1 MMVWLQFAFC
11 TAVIMYAGSRLSK
24 YGDIISE
31 KTGMSGSWI
40 GVILMASVTSLPE
53 LITGVSSVA
62 MFDLPEIA
70 IGDVLGSC
78 MFNILLIAVLDFIGG
93 DKPILS
99 QGGDEQMHTA
109 LFSVFMIGLAALAI
123 AGSEQVPTVGWIG
136 ISSIFILVVYFAS
149 MRFIFAIEK
158 QKEKDEKEEEF
169 ADTSRKRAFTIYGVN
184 AVVVIAAA
192 TWLPKLG
199 EKIARMTGLGES
211 FVGTLF
217 VALATSLPELVITYT
232 ALRRGAVDMALG
244 NLFGSNLFNIAI
256 FAVDDIAYRKG
267 PILAEVGSDHAVTA
281 AGAILLSLVAL
292 IGIVTHSPNKKMG
305 FGWASVAIIVL
316 FCAVSALS
324 YAVGKAEGG

>member
-158 QKEKDEKEEEF
+158 QKETDEKEEEF

-199 EKIARMTGLGES
+199 EGIARMTGLGES

-232 ALRRGAVDMALG
+232 ALRRGAANSG
-244 NLFGSNLFNIAI
+244 RGARYHNNLI
-256 FAVDDIAYRKG
+256 
-267 PILAEVGSDHAVTA
+267 
-281 AGAILLSLVAL
+281 
-292 IGIVTHSPNKKMG
+292 
-305 FGWASVAIIVL
+305 
-316 FCAVSALS
+316 
-324 YAVGKAEGG
+324 